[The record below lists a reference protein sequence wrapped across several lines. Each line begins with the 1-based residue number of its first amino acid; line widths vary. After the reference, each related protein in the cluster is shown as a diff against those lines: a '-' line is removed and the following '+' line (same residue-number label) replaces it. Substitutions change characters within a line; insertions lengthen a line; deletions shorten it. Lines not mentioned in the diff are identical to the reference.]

1 MPDHPAPQDRLLL
14 DDAQRRD
21 LVEKAGYGSATTP
34 PGDLTSPD
42 RQIPSRGGPDS
53 PLRQGKL
60 KDSSRPGLATARA
73 GPLPTWMKAMDLG
86 NRAYRS
92 SSLTVTVTRP

>member
-1 MPDHPAPQDRLLL
+1 MAKLRELAD
-14 DDAQRRD
+14 
-21 LVEKAGYGSATTP
+21 EFGYWPATTR
-34 PGDLTSPD
+34 PGDLASPD
-42 RQIPSRGGPDS
+42 PRRHREFGPDF
-53 PLRQGKL
+53 PFRQRKL
-60 KDSSRPGLATARA
+60 KDSWRPGLATARA

>member
-1 MPDHPAPQDRLLL
+1 MGPRRLHPAISHHQTGRHH
-14 DDAQRRD
+14 R
-21 LVEKAGYGSATTP
+21 KSAP
-34 PGDLTSPD
+34 
-42 RQIPSRGGPDS
+42 IPLS
-53 PLRQGKL
+53 GKRNL
-60 KDSSRPGLATARA
+60 KESWRPGLATARA

>member
-1 MPDHPAPQDRLLL
+1 MPDHPASQDRPRL

-21 LVEKAGYGSATTP
+21 LIEKAGYGSATTP
-34 PGDLTSPD
+34 PGDLTSPT
-42 RQIPSRGGPDS
+42 RQTPPRVGPDS
-53 PLRQGKL
+53 PFRHRAL

-73 GPLPTWMKAMDLG
+73 GPLPTWMTAMNLG

>member
-1 MPDHPAPQDRLLL
+1 MWLGVSMA
-14 DDAQRRD
+14 DDPHRRD
-21 LVEKAGYGSATTP
+21 FGDKVGYGSATTSA
-34 PGDLTSPD
+34 GDLTSATQTPP
-42 RQIPSRGGPDS
+42 RVGPDS

-92 SSLTVTVTRP
+92 SSLTVTVTWP

>member
-1 MPDHPAPQDRLLL
+1 MPDDPIPGDYPDLN
-14 DDAQRRD
+14 DAQRQD
-21 LVEKAGYGSATTP
+21 LSERAGYGSATTP

-42 RQIPSRGGPDS
+42 RQIPSRVGPDS

>member
-1 MPDHPAPQDRLLL
+1 VA

-21 LVEKAGYGSATTP
+21 LADKVGYGSATTP

-42 RQIPSRGGPDS
+42 RQTPPRVGPDS
-53 PLRQGKL
+53 PFRQRKL
-60 KDSSRPGLATARA
+60 KDSWRPGLATARA

-92 SSLTVTVTRP
+92 SSLTVTVTWP

>member
-1 MPDHPAPQDRLLL
+1 MT
-14 DDAQRRD
+14 
-21 LVEKAGYGSATTP
+21 AGQGAESCLSCNCWVSL
-34 PGDLTSPD
+34 GLTV
-42 RQIPSRGGPDS
+42 
-53 PLRQGKL
+53 
-60 KDSSRPGLATARA
+60 TRA

>member
-14 DDAQRRD
+14 DDAQCRD

-42 RQIPSRGGPDS
+42 RQIPSRVGPDS